1 MNKISDSPSD
11 SSVEQSELIES
22 DSSSAPIANPQGRGR
37 LIALAPKRRFQWIII
52 VLIALIISATGI
64 YFGSRRKHA
73 QPNLESLTVPVKTQS
88 LKVSFEAS
96 GSIEP
101 ITSVNISP
109 KTTGRLTA
117 LYVEQGDQ
125 VKAGQLLARMDSA
138 NLTAEL
144 AQAQA
149 ELAQAQAEYTKV
161 LNGNRQ
167 EAIARAKSQVLSAQ
181 AQGELSAKRLEKN
194 RWLAQ
199 EGAIAQL
206 TFDEYLSEEQ
216 TARASLA
223 EAQEQLREL
232 ENGSRPED
240 IEQAKA
246 QVAAAKAKVDLA
258 QTDLNDTAIYAP
270 FDGIISQKYAT
281 VGAVVTPNV
290 SASTTSSATSSS
302 ILSIASGL
310 EVKVNVSEATI
321 AQIKPHQTVEIV
333 ADAYPYHTFQG
344 RVKQIAPEA
353 IIENNVTSFEVKVE
367 LITGQRSLRSG
378 MNVDAVFVGKKIE
391 DALTIPTVAITTNQG
406 EIGVMVLDDR
416 NQAQFK
422 PVRVGF
428 NENGQTQITQGISAG
443 DRVFIDFPPG
453 QAPIKTGLP

>member
-1 MNKISDSPSD
+1 MNKISNP
-11 SSVEQSELIES
+11 SVEQSELKEQ
-22 DSSSAPIANPQGRGR
+22 DSLSTSTAIAPS
-37 LIALAPKRRFQWIII
+37 PKKRFSWLIII
-52 VLIALIISATGI
+52 LIALIISGAGI
-64 YFGSRRKHA
+64 YFASHRKNT
-73 QPNLESLTVPVKTQS
+73 QLSMQSLTVPVKTQS

-109 KTTGRLTA
+109 KNAGRLTA
-117 LYVEQGDQ
+117 LYVEQGDK

-149 ELAQAQAEYTKV
+149 ELAQAKAEYTKV

-181 AQGELSAKRLEKN
+181 AQADLSAKRLEKN

-199 EGAIAQL
+199 QGAIAQL
-206 TFDEYLSEEQ
+206 TFDEYLSEDK
-216 TARASLA
+216 TSRASLA

-240 IEQAKA
+240 IEQSKA
-246 QVAAAKAKVDLA
+246 RVAAAKAKVDLA
-258 QTDLNDTAIYAP
+258 QTELNDTAIYAP
-270 FDGIISQKYAT
+270 FNGIISQKYAT

-310 EVKVNVSEATI
+310 EVNVNVSEATI
-321 AQIKPHQTVEIV
+321 AQIKPNQTVEII
-333 ADAYPYHTFQG
+333 AEAYPHRTFQG

-353 IIENNVTSFEVKVE
+353 IVENNVTSFEVKVK
-367 LITGQRSLRSG
+367 LITGQAELRSG

-391 DALTIPTVAITTNQG
+391 NALTIPTVAITTNQG
-406 EIGVMVLDDR
+406 EIGVMVLGDR
-416 NQAQFK
+416 AKPQFK

-428 NENGQTQITQGISAG
+428 NENGQTQIIQGLALG

-453 QAPIKTGLP
+453 QAPIRTGLP